1 MRFSRKLFK
10 MAGCSAALCFATSA
24 LATVNMELTGVN
36 GNSYAGVYTSPYSA
50 TVNGVATTVICDDF
64 STESS
69 IGQTWTANVTTV
81 ASVVAG
87 TSSAKFSPA
96 QSYDAV
102 ANLATQLLSVS
113 ASSQQAVILSFAIWD
128 IFDASGVQSWL
139 TSHGDPSGVYS
150 AALMAANTAL
160 TATTYTAG
168 EYSNVYIYS
177 STVGVPQEFIGIGS
191 GSVSTPET
199 SSPVIL
205 AVDLLAL
212 GIIVWLFRRRTPG
225 AAK

>member
-10 MAGCSAALCFATSA
+10 MAGCLAPLCLATSA

-69 IGQTWTANVTTV
+69 LGQTWTANVTTV

-102 ANLATQLLSVS
+102 ASLATQLLSIN

-139 TSHGDPSGVYS
+139 TSHGDPSGVS
-150 AALMAANTAL
+150 GAALAAANAAL
-160 TATTYTAG
+160 TATYTAG

-177 STVGVPQEFIGIGS
+177 STVGVPQEFVGIGS

-212 GIIVWLFRRRTPG
+212 GIIVWLFRRRT
-225 AAK
+225 AAVK

>member
-1 MRFSRKLFK
+1 
-10 MAGCSAALCFATSA
+10 
-24 LATVNMELTGVN
+24 MELTGVN

-102 ANLATQLLSVS
+102 ANLANQLLSVS
-113 ASSQQAVILSFAIWD
+113 ASSQQAIVLSFAIWD
-128 IFDASGVQSWL
+128 IFDAGGVQSWL
-139 TSHGDPSGVYS
+139 TSHPDPDGVYT
-150 AALMAANTAL
+150 AAMTAANTAL
-160 TATTYTAG
+160 TAKYTAG
-168 EYSNVYIYS
+168 AYSNFYIYS

-191 GSVSTPET
+191 GSVSTPEA

-225 AAK
+225 AAQ